1 MTAPPRQARLELDA
15 ALRRPLPRD
24 AAEALV
30 ALLAGRLPRPAP
42 CHPLFQREEAA
53 LLLTGESLDHLTS
66 GSRIVQEAD
75 GPHLLASASLPPLRG
90 LLEAALDWLSPLLQ
104 AEPGALLGYIVPPGG
119 HRHDLR
125 LLAWDGGRL
134 CPLGRLPEPEEG
146 DCSPDSFRRAAG
158 LPAPDA
164 PEAQLAP
171 AMRRVVLAQ
180 LARRALPVAQAQ
192 LDGAYRGPAQFRA
205 WLAEAAAFRHGFTT
219 RAAPLLS
226 AA

>member
-1 MTAPPRQARLELDA
+1 MSAAPRQARLELDA
-15 ALRRPLPRD
+15 ALRQPLPRD

-42 CHPLFQREEAA
+42 CHALFRWPEAA
-53 LLLTGESLDHLTS
+53 LLLTGESLDHLTG
-66 GSRIVQEAD
+66 GSRILQEED

-90 LLEAALDWLSPLLQ
+90 LLEAALDWLSPLLR
-104 AEPGALLGYIVPPGG
+104 AEPGALLGYIVPPGS

-125 LLAWDGGRL
+125 LLAWDGARL
-134 CPLGRLPEPEEG
+134 RLLGKLPEPEEG
-146 DCSPDSFRRAAG
+146 DCSPEAFRQAAG
-158 LPAPDA
+158 LPAPEA
-164 PEAQLAP
+164 PAAQLAP

-180 LARRALPVAQAQ
+180 LARRALPVAQAR

-205 WLAEAAAFRHGFTT
+205 WLAEAAAQRHGFTT
-219 RAAPLLS
+219 RVAPLLS